1 MRLALC
7 EKIDKVKKKS
17 EKEKIEDNLIN
28 ILMTNKLF
36 NTQSK
41 PLAFYLTV
49 SSLSHC
55 TSDYIGTVE
64 SNSFFYVNMLEHS

>member
-1 MRLALC
+1 
-7 EKIDKVKKKS
+7 
-17 EKEKIEDNLIN
+17 
-28 ILMTNKLF
+28 MTNKLF

-49 SSLSHC
+49 STLSHC

-64 SNSFFYVNMLEHS
+64 SGFLCIIHSFM

>member
-1 MRLALC
+1 
-7 EKIDKVKKKS
+7 
-17 EKEKIEDNLIN
+17 
-28 ILMTNKLF
+28 MTFKLF
-36 NTQSK
+36 NTQSR